1 MASKETRR
9 TIQDVFKV
17 AFSGEDG
24 KTMLYWILNECGYFA
39 VNPSLI
45 KPDLIA
51 LANRLLNAGG
61 ITAPQSAGK
70 YIDNLMLTAREA
82 EHINDNEEDDEYE
95 I

>member
-1 MASKETRR
+1 MAGNERK

-39 VNPSLI
+39 TDASLI

-51 LANRLLNAGG
+51 LANRLLNAGC
-61 ITAPQSAGK
+61 ITSPESAGK
-70 YIDNLMLTAREA
+70 YIDNIMLTAREA
-82 EHINDNEEDDEYE
+82 ERIENKEDDEYG

>member
-1 MASKETRR
+1 MASNKKR

-39 VNPSLI
+39 LDASII

-61 ITAPQSAGK
+61 ITAPQTAGK
-70 YIDNLMLTAREA
+70 YIDNLLLTARET
-82 EHINDNEEDDEYE
+82 EHIDDEEDNDYG